1 MPTENAL
8 RNESPPGKKARPTVG
23 CESPTMLRYDANA
36 KEGTEHNHM
45 RPARG
50 AA

>member
-8 RNESPPGKKARPTVG
+8 RNESPPGIKARPTVG
-23 CESPTMLRYDANA
+23 CESPTMIRYAA
-36 KEGTEHNHM
+36 SGKESTEHDHM
-45 RPARG
+45 RPTRG